1 MGLQHFFPQKGKFTS
16 EMIVS
21 TNILLVNDKKCEES
35 CKKQQ
40 KAAKEN
46 RQKPCFFVLNC

>member
-35 CKKQQ
+35 WKKQQ
-40 KAAKEN
+40 KTAKKKKTDKN
-46 RQKPCFFVLNC
+46 HVFFT